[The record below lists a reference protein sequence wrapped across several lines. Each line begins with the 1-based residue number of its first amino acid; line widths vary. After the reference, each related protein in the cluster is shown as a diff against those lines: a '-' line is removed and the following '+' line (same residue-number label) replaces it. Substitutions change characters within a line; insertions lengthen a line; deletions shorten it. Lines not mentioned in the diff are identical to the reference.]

1 MKKFF
6 IAVAL
11 GTGLFAA
18 QAVNAQSAPTTAK
31 KNVATNPVTATAPP
45 ARSERTAMAH
55 HLRAHK
61 QARTDE
67 RSKVATTAPQAQKNT
82 ASKKERLTTSGTASR
97 TMKTGMKKDRK
108 QATHQEKRSAPSS
121 GSKH

>member
-55 HLRAHK
+55 HPRAHK
-61 QARTDE
+61 QARTNDRARSASDTRPE
-67 RSKVATTAPQAQKNT
+67 RKVNVPPTDRSTTAPGTENKKN
-82 ASKKERLTTSGTASR
+82 KE
-97 TMKTGMKKDRK
+97 MKKHGKAPMRSE
-108 QATHQEKRSAPSS
+108 EKKGPSS